1 MELAWA
7 ESRLNEKLI
16 RKRRAILGPHDG
28 DDETFTIL
36 NRWLTW
42 VCLSGSRK
50 QSEIEAGPR
59 LSVCVF
65 FQSFDLGYL
74 GDFVTF
80 HFALQVSLLWHIS
93 KTKFQK

>member
-36 NRWLTW
+36 NRLVTW
-42 VCLSGSRK
+42 V
-50 QSEIEAGPR
+50 
-59 LSVCVF
+59 SV
-65 FQSFDLGYL
+65 
-74 GDFVTF
+74 
-80 HFALQVSLLWHIS
+80 WIS
-93 KTKFQK
+93 